1 MVLPVEQEEERF
13 MQFIAMNNFQ
23 VAVEQTDQF
32 EERWRRRRSY
42 LHGVPG
48 FETFHLMRG
57 NVHEGKVH
65 YVSHSQWAS
74 KEAFDAWTQSESF
87 VQAHRGEP
95 LPKGM
100 VLGPPH
106 LECFEVVHLPD

>member
-1 MVLPVEQEEERF
+1 MEY
-13 MQFIAMNNFQ
+13 IAMNNFQ
-23 VAVEQTDQF
+23 VAADQAEQF

-42 LHGVPG
+42 LQGVPG
-48 FETFHLMRG
+48 FEAFHLLRG
-57 NVHEGKVH
+57 DAQDGRIH
-65 YVSHSQWAS
+65 YVSHSTWAS
-74 KEAFDAWTQSESF
+74 KEAFEAWTHSESF

-106 LECFEVVHLPD
+106 VECFEVVMLKD